1 MIKPT
6 HKMKT
11 VVKQLDRC
19 IKNECSGCYLQ
30 KESDC
35 MRNLMYDAQ
44 YYLKMTLEKS
54 ERRNDVSEVY
64 RSE

>member
-1 MIKPT
+1 MTKPV

-11 VVKQLDRC
+11 VVRQLDRC

-35 MRNLMYDAQ
+35 MRSLMYDSLW
-44 YYLKMTLEKS
+44 YLKQTLEKS
-54 ERRNDVSEVY
+54 ERRNNVSEIH
-64 RSE
+64 